1 MQPELLY
8 MHEHNNNIHG
18 GQFCA
23 LALGGK
29 CGAWEEVNNWDLEV
43 PDGKPPVEE
52 PSKPEVSLI
61 L

>member
-1 MQPELLY
+1 